1 MQVLFLLLFG
11 SLLFGQLGALP
22 VAPGITLYAHDI
34 VVSLILGV
42 GAVTVIQRKKF
53 LRPQAIVPILFF
65 IIAGCISLILNVFRF
80 SNGEIGWSSLYL
92 LRWCLYAGLYVLL
105 MQEVVSSKFLFRW
118 LYIFGTGISIA
129 GLFQYILYP
138 ELRNLA
144 YLGWDPHFYR
154 LFSILFD
161 PNFAGIII
169 VLTIILGVYLTIVK
183 KSNVLIVTQ
192 VINVLAL
199 YLTYSRSSYLA
210 AAIAAICFILCSKKW
225 KLLVLFMLVLTA
237 IIVIPTP
244 GGKTLR
250 LTRIDSTIARIQNWQ
265 ESVRLIQQSPVIG
278 YGFNTLRYIKSQTG
292 QSLPEVSVSK
302 AGAGTDSSIL
312 FLMATTGIL
321 GTIIYIWLYKT
332 IFRIFAGQKHAYLL
346 KTIFLCVASAVLT
359 HSLFVNSMFYAWVMV
374 WLWIFSGACELYVR
388 KK

>member
-1 MQVLFLLLFG
+1 MHVLLLLLFG

-22 VAPGITLYAHDI
+22 VAPGITIYLHDM
-34 VVSLILGV
+34 VACFILGF
-42 GAVTVIQRKKF
+42 GSIYIIHNKKF
-53 LRPQAIVPILFF
+53 IKPDAVVPILSF
-65 IIAGCISLILNVFRF
+65 IVIGLISLLLNFFRF
-80 SNGEIGWSSLYL
+80 SSGEIGLSSLYL
-92 LRWCLYAGLYVLL
+92 LRWCIYAGIYILL
-105 MQEVVSSKFLFRW
+105 IQGMVSSKFLFLW
-118 LYIFGTGISIA
+118 LYVTGTCLSVL
-129 GLFQYILYP
+129 GLFQYVLYP
-138 ELRNLA
+138 ELRNLS
-144 YLGWDPHFYR
+144 YLGWDPHYYR
-154 LFSILFD
+154 LFSTLLD
-161 PNFAGIII
+161 PNFTGIII

-192 VINVLAL
+192 IINFLAL

-210 AAIAAICFILCSKKW
+210 AAIATICYILCSKKW
-225 KLLVLFMLVLTA
+225 KLMVLFMFVLTA

-265 ESVRLIQQSPVIG
+265 ESVRLIRQSPVIG

-312 FLMATTGIL
+312 FLMATTGIF
-321 GTIIYIWLYKT
+321 GTFIYIWLYKT

-346 KTIFLCVASAVLT
+346 KTIFLCVTCAVLT

-374 WLWIFSGACELYVR
+374 WLWIFTGACELYV
-388 KK
+388 KKK